1 MALEIKSIKGT
12 ADVLPSDSYKWQFV
26 ERKFLDTA
34 QKYGF
39 GEIRVPTFE
48 DKRLFI
54 RSVGDTTDV
63 VQKEMYTFTDQG
75 GRELALRPEGTAGV
89 NRAVIENGLING
101 ALPVKLSYAISCFR
115 AEKPQAGRMR
125 EFHQLGMELFGAFS
139 PSADAEVI
147 AFVDEFFRLLG
158 IRNISLEIN
167 SIGCKEC
174 RKNYHAA
181 LKSYF
186 EARKDRLCDT
196 CLERLDKNPLRILD
210 CKNPDCKEVA
220 KDAPVVLDYL
230 CDDCRAH
237 FEGLKKRLDALG
249 VPYTVNPRIVRGL
262 DYYVRTVFE
271 FVSSD
276 LGAQSTVCGGGRYD
290 GLIKSLGGPD
300 QPGIGYAMGVER
312 LLMVMK
318 AQGIEIPAPAPCDL
332 YIGSIGEEASVEALR
347 LCGILRGEG
356 FSAECDIVGRSVK
369 AQMKYAD
376 KIGARFS
383 MVLGDNELAEKKAT
397 VKNMATGENA
407 EVMLDGEP
415 LKQFLYNAGL
425 DGLSDSLKGT
435 LGGILENMGTNPAPE
450 GKE

>member
-12 ADVLPSDSYKWQFV
+12 ADVLPSESYKWQFV
-26 ERKFLDTA
+26 ERLFLDTA
-34 QKYGF
+34 KLYGF
-39 GEIRVPTFE
+39 GEIRIPTFE

-89 NRAVIENGLING
+89 NRAVIESGLING
-101 ALPVKLSYAISCFR
+101 ALPVKLSYALSCFR

-125 EFHQLGMELFGAFS
+125 EFHQLGMELFGSAS
-139 PSADAEVI
+139 PSADAEII
-147 AFVDEFFRLLG
+147 AFVNNFFGLLN
-158 IRNISLEIN
+158 IQNISLEIN
-167 SIGCKEC
+167 SIGCPTC
-174 RKNYHAA
+174 RKEYHAA
-181 LKSYF
+181 LRAYF
-186 EARKDRLCDT
+186 ESKKDQLCET
-196 CLERLDKNPLRILD
+196 CLGRLEKNPLRILD
-210 CKNPDCKEVA
+210 CKNPECHEIA

-237 FEGLKKRLDALG
+237 FEGLKKRLDALNI
-249 VPYTVNPRIVRGL
+249 PYTVNPRIVRGL

-271 FVSSD
+271 FVSGD

-290 GLIKSLGGPD
+290 GLLGSLGGAD

-318 AQGIEIPAPAPCDL
+318 AQGIEIPEPDPCDL
-332 YIGSIGEEASVEALR
+332 YIGSIGEEAAIRALS
-347 LCGILRGEG
+347 LVSSLREEG

-376 KIGARFS
+376 KIGARYS
-383 MVLGDNELAEKKAT
+383 MILGDNELAENQAKL
-397 VKNMATGENA
+397 KNMQTGET
-407 EVMLDGEP
+407 VDISLDEDA
-415 LKQFLYNAGL
+415 LAQFFYNAGIDDL
-425 DGLSDSLKGT
+425 TESLKGT
-435 LGGILENMGTNPAPE
+435 LGEALEGMPPVQL
-450 GKE
+450 

>member
-125 EFHQLGMELFGAFS
+125 EFHQLGMELFGASS

-230 CDDCRAH
+230 CDDCKAH

-435 LGGILENMGTNPAPE
+435 LGGILENMGANPAPE